1 MEATTG
7 ATFSMQIASFKTYNL
22 ITKYPGKN
30 TALGNFT
37 RTHH

>member
-7 ATFSMQIASFKTYNL
+7 AMFSMQIALFNAYNL
-22 ITKYPGKN
+22 ITKYRGKN

-37 RTHH
+37 ETHH

>member
-7 ATFSMQIASFKTYNL
+7 AMFSMQIAPFNTYNL
-22 ITKYPGKN
+22 ITKYPEKN

>member
-1 MEATTG
+1 MEIRTG
-7 ATFSMQIASFKTYNL
+7 AIFSTQIELLNAYNL

-37 RTHH
+37 GTQH